1 MLNIAIIVYDYK
13 TTNYLLLSWQINIMT
28 DL

>member
-1 MLNIAIIVYDYK
+1 MLNIEIIVYDYK
-13 TTNYLLLSWQINIMT
+13 TTSYLLLSWQINIMP